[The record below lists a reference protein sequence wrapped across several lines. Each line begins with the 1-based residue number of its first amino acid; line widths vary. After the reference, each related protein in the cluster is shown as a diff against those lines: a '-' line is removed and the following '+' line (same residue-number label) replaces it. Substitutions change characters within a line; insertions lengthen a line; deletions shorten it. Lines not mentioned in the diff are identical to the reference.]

1 MAKRLLAWREGGKER
16 GGQGVAI
23 EAETR
28 SVLLVLLV
36 LLVFTILENLPD
48 EALKILLYIRGV
60 QKTKV

>member
-1 MAKRLLAWREGGKER
+1 MAKRLLASREGGKER

-36 LLVFTILENLPD
+36 FTIIENLPN
-48 EALKILLYIRGV
+48 EALDPAAY
-60 QKTKV
+60 Q

>member
-1 MAKRLLAWREGGKER
+1 MAKRLLASREGGKER

-23 EAETR
+23 EAEAR

-48 EALKILLYIRGV
+48 EALEVHAVY
-60 QKTKV
+60 Q

>member
-1 MAKRLLAWREGGKER
+1 MAKRLLASREGGKER

-36 LLVFTILENLPD
+36 FTILENLPN
-48 EALKILLYIRGV
+48 EALDPAVY
-60 QKTKV
+60 Q